1 MNNSL
6 STPKQIAG
14 FVGTQLVD
22 ILRDDFVSGAI
33 LNERG
38 LEYQIITNLDRN
50 VDKKKFGRHGNVTI
64 SGITT
69 KKKSATGSFLMPDII
84 ITAKDQSNEIKL
96 LFELKLDMHSSAFPE
111 HNHDNIEADIRK
123 CKKFVKNP
131 IMGKQLEYVFFI
143 YLYKCTKWSERQISN
158 LISKKLAHKKLKVIA
173 INRYQKKNGWYSELD
188 QYEIDAKL
196 KPLSRFIVGGNGS

>member
-1 MNNSL
+1 MNL

-22 ILRDDFVSGAI
+22 ILRNDWVSGGI
-33 LNERG
+33 WNERD
-38 LEYQIITNLDRN
+38 LEYQHIKNIDRN
-50 VDKKKFGRHGNVTI
+50 IDNEKFGIHGNVTI
-64 SGITT
+64 SGITI
-69 KKKSATGSFLMPDII
+69 KKKSATGSFLMPDLVIVD
-84 ITAKDQSNEIKL
+84 KDQKHEIRL
-96 LFELKLDMHSSAFPE
+96 LFELKLDTHSSAFPE
-111 HNHDNIEADIRK
+111 HNHDNIEADLRK
-123 CKKFVKNP
+123 LKKFVKNP
-131 IMGKQLEYVFFI
+131 ILGKQLEYVFFI

>member
-84 ITAKDQSNEIKL
+84 ITAKGQSNEIKL

-123 CKKFVKNP
+123 
-131 IMGKQLEYVFFI
+131 L
-143 YLYKCTKWSERQISN
+143 S
-158 LISKKLAHKKLKVIA
+158 LIHI
-173 INRYQKKNGWYSELD
+173 
-188 QYEIDAKL
+188 
-196 KPLSRFIVGGNGS
+196 